1 MSKWLRGKWFAV
13 SLVAALFFSLGIGWV
28 VSRVSKPT
36 VAPLVKELKAAGFV
50 CDPLKKSNDGIM
62 NTSSV
67 CEKNGKRLEVSS
79 QPTDQ
84 AHDELVR
91 FMVEDAGCPLAQSK
105 DHLGFTLY
113 TRDQMI
119 VYEFGR
125 GGTFEALFDDF
136 YARDVACPKKSV

>member
-36 VAPLVKELKAAGFV
+36 VAPLVKELKAAGYV
-50 CDPLKKSNDGIM
+50 CDTLKKSSDGIM

-91 FMVEDAGCPLAQSK
+91 FMVEDMGCPLAQSK

-136 YARDVACPKKSV
+136 DARNFACPKKSV

>member
-13 SLVAALFFSLGIGWV
+13 SLVAALFFGLGIGWV

-36 VAPLVKELKAAGFV
+36 VAPSVKELKAVGFV
-50 CDPLKKSNDGIM
+50 CDPLKKSSDGIM

-67 CEKNGKRLEVSS
+67 CEKNGERLEVSS

-91 FMVEDAGCPLAQSK
+91 FIVEDMGCPLAHSK

-119 VYEFGR
+119 VYELGR
-125 GGTFEALFDDF
+125 GSTFGALFDDF
-136 YARDVACPKKSV
+136 DARDVACPKKSV

>member
-1 MSKWLRGKWFAV
+1 MSTWLRGKWFAV
-13 SLVAALFFSLGIGWV
+13 SLVAALLFGLGIGWV

-36 VAPLVKELKAAGFV
+36 VAPLVKELKAAGYV
-50 CDPLKKSNDGIM
+50 CDPLKKSSDGIM

-67 CEKNGKRLEVSS
+67 CDKDGTQLEVSS

-113 TRDQMI
+113 TRDQTL
-119 VYEFGR
+119 VYEFGSGR
-125 GGTFEALFDDF
+125 SFESLFDDF
-136 YARDVACPKKSV
+136 DARDVACPKKSV

>member
-13 SLVAALFFSLGIGWV
+13 SLIAAGILGLGIGWV
-28 VSRVSKPT
+28 VSLVSKPT
-36 VAPLVKELKAAGFV
+36 VAPLVKELKAAGYV
-50 CDPLKKSNDGIM
+50 CDPLKKSSDGIM

-67 CEKNGKRLEVSS
+67 CEKNGERLEVSS

-91 FMVEDAGCPLAQSK
+91 FMVEDVGCPLAQSK

-113 TRDQMI
+113 MRDQML
-119 VYEFGR
+119 VYEFGSGR
-125 GGTFEALFDDF
+125 SFESLLDEFDV
-136 YARDVACPKKSV
+136 REVVCPKKSV